1 MTVLIV
7 STSDVSG
14 GASVAAVR
22 LTEALNNNGV
32 EAQMLVRERLTELFG
47 DVCARIP
54 RPENR
59 FRLVPIGAGLI
70 DRNFHVALIARDD
83 VARNLGGNFVID
95 SESSRQKL
103 NEFVRRL

>member
-32 EAQMLVRERLTELFG
+32 EAQMLVRERLT
-47 DVCARIP
+47 DKS
-54 RPENR
+54 
-59 FRLVPIGAGLI
+59 
-70 DRNFHVALIARDD
+70 
-83 VARNLGGNFVID
+83 FVIKMPGRWQQNVASLLD
-95 SESSRQKL
+95 L
-103 NEFVRRL
+103 GHG